1 MQLYTKLSALLAEKA
16 RSDAFSGVVLVQRG
30 EERLFGEALG
40 YANRSW
46 RIFNTL
52 ETRFRIAS
60 ISKMFTAVAV
70 LRLIEDGRLSLET
83 RVVEAL
89 GLERTRLHPEVTVY
103 HLLTMTGG
111 IPDWFD
117 ENEAQDGDWEA
128 LLRTHP
134 LYLLRDNPDYLPLF
148 AGKEPVAEPGAGFR
162 YSNASYLLLGMLIER
177 ASGEPWKDYIQREVL
192 DRAGM
197 ASSGF
202 FSLEE
207 NTRRTA
213 EGYIPLPGPAGRPLR
228 WKKNLYEVTPAPA
241 ADGGATATA
250 EDLLRFLRA
259 LRRGELLSPEMTRA
273 ALSPKVLETPE
284 RHRGYIWMYG
294 FGCEFLLDEAGEV
307 VRYGHTG
314 EESGVSCRLYSFP
327 CQEID
332 VVILGNQSGCAAEI
346 AWPVHE
352 MILKEA

>member
-1 MQLYTKLSALLAEKA
+1 MPLYAQLTALLAEKA

-30 EERLFGEALG
+30 DERIFSEALG

-60 ISKMFTAVAV
+60 ISKMFTAAAV
-70 LRLIEDGRLSLET
+70 LQLVESGRLSLET
-83 RVVEAL
+83 GVVEAL
-89 GLERTRLHPEVTVY
+89 GLQGTKLRPDVTVY

-117 ENEAQDGDWEA
+117 ENEAGEDAWEA
-128 LLRTHP
+128 LAREHP

-148 AGKEPVAEPGAGFR
+148 AYQEPLAPPGEGFR
-162 YSNASYLLLGMLIER
+162 YSNASYILLGMLIEK
-177 ASGEPWKDYIQREVL
+177 ASGERWTEYIQREVL

-207 NTRRTA
+207 NTRRSA
-213 EGYIPLPGPAGRPLR
+213 EGYIPLPGPVGRPIR
-228 WKKNLYEVTPAPA
+228 WKKNLYELTPSPA

-250 EDLLRFLRA
+250 GDLLRFIRA
-259 LRRGELLSPEMTRA
+259 LRRGELLSPEMTRE
-273 ALSPKVLETPE
+273 ALAPKVLETPE
-284 RHRGYIWMYG
+284 RHRGYSWMYG
-294 FGCEFLLDEAGEV
+294 YGCEFLLDEEGEV

-314 EESGVSCRLYSFP
+314 EEGGISCRLYSFP
-327 CQEID
+327 CQDVD
-332 VVILGNQSGCAAEI
+332 VVILGNQSGCAGEI
-346 AWPVHE
+346 AWPIHE
-352 MILKEA
+352 LVVRQD